1 MRRSAAVEAALQGIQ
16 RSNHP
21 VELRELIDGATDEA
35 LQFRPGPADWSVV
48 DIVRHLGDVEEM
60 RHMRLDRILA
70 EDNPLMERATLQPG
84 ERDRDDAKVLLQR
97 WERLRTRALERL
109 SAMSDEQWRRIGTQ
123 APDPHVGRVTPFVT
137 DVLDQAVRIN
147 EHSGDHLGHIWK
159 NLAMFRL
166 RRSRK
171 RVRRRLVDVWGTC
184 PLERTLRSR
193 RGRRLCYRISESWE
207 FCVASDGSAA
217 HDGSFDGVGG
227 AIWGA
232 ALDSSQGLTRAHRP
246 PFPRLSAESRTC
258 SHPRGVLRRRSPR
271 RRPGGWL
278 CCIRCDPA
286 RWHRGFRPAVAPAPR
301 RRCAYRA
308 AGRSDRPSRGVRKVS
323 ALPLRTRGPSS
334 SRQRTTHSLSVDAS
348 MRILAGGRG
357 PNISTRRWR
366 SVRMRRSINSPS
378 SVMIAI

>member
-1 MRRSAAVEAALQGIQ
+1 MRRGSLGRDARVTHSRPREIAQEGEHEKVCCRRSGTAGIQ

-21 VELRELIDGATDEA
+21 VELREFIDGAIDEA
-35 LQFRPGPADWSVV
+35 LQSRPGPADWSVV

-60 RHMRLDRILA
+60 RHVRLDRILA

-184 PLERTLRSR
+184 PLERALPSR
-193 RGRRLCYRISESWE
+193 RGRTLCYRISESR
-207 FCVASDGSAA
+207 GR
-217 HDGSFDGVGG
+217 
-227 AIWGA
+227 
-232 ALDSSQGLTRAHRP
+232 LDSRAHASGMFRTTS
-246 PFPRLSAESRTC
+246 RLAARGDGRSR
-258 SHPRGVLRRRSPR
+258 SVGVAGPLDWLDKETRVRRR
-271 RRPGGWL
+271 
-278 CCIRCDPA
+278 
-286 RWHRGFRPAVAPAPR
+286 
-301 RRCAYRA
+301 
-308 AGRSDRPSRGVRKVS
+308 
-323 ALPLRTRGPSS
+323 
-334 SRQRTTHSLSVDAS
+334 
-348 MRILAGGRG
+348 
-357 PNISTRRWR
+357 
-366 SVRMRRSINSPS
+366 
-378 SVMIAI
+378 